1 MRNTVRVLLTD
12 MLLLWCALIKLLRV
26 KLCAC
31 LVLQELGLG
40 RGLRLVYRVR
50 QPMVIALGSGARGRG
65 SRLRSAVRRRG
76 RIRAMSGRH
85 ALDNSPL

>member
-31 LVLQELGLG
+31 LVLQELSLG
-40 RGLRLVYRVR
+40 RGVRLVYRVR
-50 QPMVIALGSGARGRG
+50 
-65 SRLRSAVRRRG
+65 
-76 RIRAMSGRH
+76 
-85 ALDNSPL
+85 